1 MSRLVLA
8 AALLPAALGFLAS
21 PAPRQPGALT
31 ALHARRPIMAGNW
44 KMNPNTVEEATKLA
58 STVAVASLDAADVD
72 VALCVPF
79 PFIESVKR
87 AVEAEVDECA
97 IDSKAPCEPVAVAAQ
112 SCFFEDSGAFTG
124 SVSISMIKSMGVE
137 YVLAG
142 HSERRTL
149 FKEDDGAI
157 NKKVRKVLD
166 AGLGVILCIGESF
179 DEYQANLA
187 DTVCRIELSKD
198 LDGVTEEEL
207 ARVVIAYEPV
217 WAIGTGLTC
226 EPKVAQKVH
235 EGIRAWFSE
244 KYSPA
249 AADAMR
255 IQYGGSVTD
264 ETVDN
269 LMRQPDIDGCLVGG
283 ASLKPDIFSRIIH
296 FKA

>member
-1 MSRLVLA
+1 MMRCALLA
-8 AALLPAALGFLAS
+8 AALP
-21 PAPRQPGALT
+21 T
-31 ALHARRPIMAGNW
+31 ALAFFGPQGPARHTTALSARRPIMAGNW
-44 KMNPNTVEEATKLA
+44 KMNPCTVDEAVALA
-58 STVAVASLDAADVD
+58 KTVADASLDADEVD
-72 VALCVPF
+72 VLLCVPF

-87 AVEAEVDECA
+87 TVEETLDECSVDA
-97 IDSKAPCEPVAVAAQ
+97 PSSKCEPVIIAAQ
-112 SCFFEDSGAFTG
+112 SCFFEDSGAYTG
-124 SVSISMIKSMGVE
+124 SVSIKMLKSMGVE

-149 FKEDDGAI
+149 FKDDDNTI
-157 NKKVRKVLD
+157 NRKVRKVLD

-187 DTVCRIELSKD
+187 DTVCRIELAKD
-198 LDGVTEEEL
+198 LDGVPLEQL
-207 ARVVIAYEPV
+207 DRVVIAYEPV

-226 EPKVAQKVH
+226 GPGVAQNVH
-235 EGIRAWFSE
+235 EGIRKWFGE
-244 KYSPA
+244 TYG
-249 AADAMR
+249 ADAAEAIR